1 MKYFYIFV
9 DISLHLCYTCF
20 VKRGFCPLQSER
32 KSKMKKIAFIGS
44 GNMASA
50 IAGGIVKSKT
60 VSPSDILLFDKN
72 PDQYKKFDTS
82 CVKASCSEEAVS
94 SAEYIFFSVKPQ
106 NIKDVLA
113 GISSLDN
120 KGKVFISI
128 CAGIT
133 IESIERQ
140 LGKVKIVRAMPNTP
154 LLIGQGVTAL
164 CKNKFVT
171 KDEFD
176 FVSSLFSSS
185 GYTTEIEEKDF
196 SALTALTSSSP
207 AYVYLF
213 AKSMLTGALE
223 LGFNPSDAVLLVCKT
238 LIGSANM
245 ILSDSRSVDELIKMV
260 KSPNG
265 TTERA
270 LDVFE
275 NNNFTDIV
283 CKAMK
288 ACADRAEEL
297 AKMN

>member
-1 MKYFYIFV
+1 
-9 DISLHLCYTCF
+9 
-20 VKRGFCPLQSER
+20 
-32 KSKMKKIAFIGS
+32 MKKIAFIGS

-50 IAGGIVKSKT
+50 IAGGIIKSKT
-60 VSPSDILLFDKN
+60 VSPSDIILFDKN
-72 PDQYKKFDTS
+72 EEQYKKFDTS
-82 CVKASCSEEAVS
+82 CARASSAEEAVS
-94 SAEYIFFSVKPQ
+94 SADYVFFSVKPQ
-106 NIKDVLA
+106 NIKDVLSK
-113 GISSLDN
+113 ISSLDN
-120 KGKVFISI
+120 NGKVFISI

-133 IESIERQ
+133 IELIERH
-140 LGKVKIVRAMPNTP
+140 LGNVKIVRAMPNTP

-164 CKNKFVT
+164 CKNELVT

-176 FVSSLFSSS
+176 FVSYLFSSS
-185 GYTTEIEEKDF
+185 GYTTEIEEKYF

-213 AKSMLTGALE
+213 AKSMLEGATR
-223 LGFNPSDAVLLVCKT
+223 LGFNPDDAVLLVCKT

-245 ILSDSRSVDELIKMV
+245 ILSDSRSIDDLIKMV

-275 NNNFTDIV
+275 NNDFTDIV

>member
-1 MKYFYIFV
+1 
-9 DISLHLCYTCF
+9 
-20 VKRGFCPLQSER
+20 
-32 KSKMKKIAFIGS
+32 MKKIAFIGA

-50 IAGGIVKSKT
+50 IAGGIIKSGT
-60 VSPSDILLFDKN
+60 VPASDIILFDKN
-72 PDQYKKFDTS
+72 EEQYKKFDPS
-82 CVKASCSEEAVS
+82 CRKAS
-94 SAEYIFFSVKPQ
+94 SAKDATLSAGYIFFSVKPQ

-113 GISSLDN
+113 EISSLDN
-120 KGKVFISI
+120 TGKVFISI

-140 LGKVKIVRAMPNTP
+140 LGKVKTVRAMPNTP

-164 CKNKFVT
+164 CKNGFVT
-171 KDEFD
+171 EEEFN

-213 AKSMLTGALE
+213 AKSMLTGAQK
-223 LGFNPSDAVLLVCKT
+223 LGFAPDDAVLLVCKMI
-238 LIGSANM
+238 IGSANM
-245 ILSDSRSVDELIKMV
+245 ILSDSRSLDELIRMV

-265 TTERA
+265 TTEKA

-275 NNNFTDIV
+275 ENNFTDIV

-297 AKMN
+297 AEMN